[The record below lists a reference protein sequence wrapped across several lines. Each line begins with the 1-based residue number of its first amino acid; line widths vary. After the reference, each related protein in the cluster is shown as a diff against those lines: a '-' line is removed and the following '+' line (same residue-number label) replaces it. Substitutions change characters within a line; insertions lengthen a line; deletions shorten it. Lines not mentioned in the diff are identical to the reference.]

1 MHSILF
7 LLLKHAACHSASE
20 TSACLKESI
29 FKTFLYIHN
38 NILRTEHYMYSVYA
52 TWLVILLTKDMI
64 YIKILIVIEINK
76 EKEYFRL
83 LCAELITGLI
93 DSMVATNL

>member
-1 MHSILF
+1 M
-7 LLLKHAACHSASE
+7 
-20 TSACLKESI
+20 
-29 FKTFLYIHN
+29 TFLYIHN

-52 TWLVILLTKDMI
+52 TWLVILLTKDVI
-64 YIKILIVIEINK
+64 CIKILIVIEINK